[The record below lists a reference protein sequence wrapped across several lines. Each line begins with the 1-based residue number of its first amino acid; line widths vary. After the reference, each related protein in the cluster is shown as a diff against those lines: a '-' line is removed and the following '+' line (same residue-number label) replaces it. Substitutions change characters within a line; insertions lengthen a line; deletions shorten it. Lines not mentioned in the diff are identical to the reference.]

1 LPPQRGGLAFEK
13 FTASERREEKKKKSP
28 QGYDE
33 DNASLDKFCK
43 TKAKG
48 KEKNTKSTK

>member
-1 LPPQRGGLAFEK
+1 LKIHG
-13 FTASERREEKKKKSP
+13 SRREDKKKKGP

-48 KEKNTKSTK
+48 KEKNTRSTK